1 MRASGAILDSQRA
14 YRTLL
19 RATANPGEL
28 VGLPKSGDDAYE
40 LVLRALLD
48 HEVAFSVVGRGA
60 WQAEERLALATGAS
74 IVSPEGADFV
84 LVLGGDSGGSMSC
97 LKRGTL
103 EEPASG
109 ATAVYA
115 VRKLVEERGPLTVS
129 LSGPGVP
136 GERLVGIDALARDE
150 IEAIRESRSGYPVG
164 VDVYLVDGEGRLVG
178 LPRTTRLEVVS

>member
-1 MRASGAILDSQRA
+1 MRASGAVLDSQRA

-28 VGLPKSGDDAYE
+28 VGLPKSDNNAYE
-40 LVLRALLD
+40 IVLRILLD
-48 HEVAFSVVGRGA
+48 HEVAFSAIGRGA

-74 IVSPEGADFV
+74 IVSPEEADFV
-84 LVLGGDSGGSMSC
+84 LVLGGDSGGRMPG

-103 EEPASG
+103 EEPANG

-115 VRKLVEERGPLTVS
+115 VGKLTKEQGPLTVS

-150 IEAIRESRSGYPVG
+150 LEAIRESRSGYPVG
-164 VDVYLVDGEGRLVG
+164 VDVYLVDGEGRVVG